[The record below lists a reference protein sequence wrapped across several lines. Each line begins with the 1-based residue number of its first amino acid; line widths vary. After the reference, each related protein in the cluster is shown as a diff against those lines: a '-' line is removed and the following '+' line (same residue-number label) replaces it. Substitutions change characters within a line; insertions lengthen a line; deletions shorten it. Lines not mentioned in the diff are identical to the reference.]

1 MRSVCRY
8 QPSPTSPCR
17 RSEVSLLDQAR
28 RNGSVRS
35 VCAPVRCV
43 FEAASGVT
51 GIDGF
56 VNLVDPIRQFVVI
69 DL

>member
-1 MRSVCRY
+1 
-8 QPSPTSPCR
+8 
-17 RSEVSLLDQAR
+17 
-28 RNGSVRS
+28 
-35 VCAPVRCV
+35 V